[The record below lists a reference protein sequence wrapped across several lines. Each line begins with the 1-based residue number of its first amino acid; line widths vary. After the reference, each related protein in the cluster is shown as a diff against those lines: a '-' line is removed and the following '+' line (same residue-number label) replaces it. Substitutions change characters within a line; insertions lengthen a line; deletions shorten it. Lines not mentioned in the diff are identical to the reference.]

1 MSKPVRQSSSRA
13 LRLGALLLTLAS
25 FGACAT
31 PQSGFASASTSPSQ
45 PARWGFATL
54 SESAQPGFRGYAQIP
69 QPPQPE
75 LWGYAEQSP
84 QTSTVVQAAR

>member
-25 FGACAT
+25 FAACAT
-31 PQSGFASASTSPSQ
+31 PQSGFSSAATTPSQ
-45 PARWGFATL
+45 PARWGFVTL

-69 QPPQPE
+69 EQPQPQ
-75 LWGYAEQSP
+75 LWGYAEHSA
-84 QTSTVVQAAR
+84 QTSTVVQASR

>member
-1 MSKPVRQSSSRA
+1 MSKSVRPSSRA

-25 FGACAT
+25 FAACAT
-31 PQSGFASASTSPSQ
+31 PQSGFASASTSPPA

-69 QPPQPE
+69 QSPQPE

-84 QTSTVVQAAR
+84 QTSVVVQASR